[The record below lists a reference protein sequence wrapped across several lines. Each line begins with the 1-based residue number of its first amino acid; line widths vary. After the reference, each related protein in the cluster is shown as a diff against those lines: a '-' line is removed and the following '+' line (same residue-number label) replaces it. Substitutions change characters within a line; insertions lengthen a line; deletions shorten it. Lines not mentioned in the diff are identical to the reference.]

1 MGLVDTEALVLRT
14 YNLAEA
20 DKIVVCLCRSSG
32 MVRAVAKGARKLRN
46 RFGGALEPFTIL
58 RITYYEKEN
67 RDLVSLSHAEIL
79 KSYFQLSGNEEI
91 TAALAYLGELLIEFS
106 PPHEPNEKLYRM
118 AIACAEAMAQFPT
131 ETESITRYFEI
142 WILKLGGFFPDLKRC
157 SDCGVGFNEQEG
169 AFLNAEARP
178 RCYRCSRGTGA
189 ALSEESRE
197 RLLATHRLGPAD
209 FAETSRG
216 LSALAKA
223 QMAHFTEQMLT
234 SILSHRPRGLSVPQ

>member
-20 DKIVVCLCRSSG
+20 DKIVVCLCRATG
-32 MVRAVAKGARKLRN
+32 MVRAVAKGARRLRN
-46 RFGGALEPFTIL
+46 RFGAALEPFTIL

-79 KSYFQLSGNEEI
+79 KSHFDLAQNETI
-91 TAALAYLGELLIEFS
+91 VAALAYLGELLIEFS

-118 AIACAEAMAQFPT
+118 SVACAEAMSSLPL

-142 WILKLGGFFPDLKRC
+142 WILKLGGFFPELKRC
-157 SDCGVGFNEQEG
+157 ADCETAFDEQER

-189 ALSEESRE
+189 PLANEARE
-197 RLLATHRLGPAD
+197 RLLATQRLGPAD
-209 FAETSRG
+209 FASSSRG
-216 LSALAKA
+216 LAPVAKA
-223 QMAHFTEQMLT
+223 QLANFTEQMLT
-234 SILSHRPRGLSVPQ
+234 SILSRRPRGLPTTN